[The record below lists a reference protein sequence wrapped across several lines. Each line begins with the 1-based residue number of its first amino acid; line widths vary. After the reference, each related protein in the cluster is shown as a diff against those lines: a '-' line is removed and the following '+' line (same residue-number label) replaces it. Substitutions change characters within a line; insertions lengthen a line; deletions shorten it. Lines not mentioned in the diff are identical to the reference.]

1 MTTRTAEWIVKDYIA
16 DLKDPALCMRKDI
29 FNQRSYSIWAAEE
42 VLRAIQKNKDIQP
55 IEVIENFIAKM
66 DQYSLHKSNTSYIF
80 SIAYDIAVDIADIL
94 LAMT

>member
-42 VLRAIQKNKDIQP
+42 ERFKKIK
-55 IEVIENFIAKM
+55 
-66 DQYSLHKSNTSYIF
+66 IF
-80 SIAYDIAVDIADIL
+80 SQ
-94 LAMT
+94 